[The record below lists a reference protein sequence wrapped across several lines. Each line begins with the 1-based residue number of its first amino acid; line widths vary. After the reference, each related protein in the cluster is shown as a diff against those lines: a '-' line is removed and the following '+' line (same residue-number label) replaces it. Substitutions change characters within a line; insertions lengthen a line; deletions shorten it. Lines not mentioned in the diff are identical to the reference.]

1 MALGFAAVIILALFP
16 VFANAGWPGISQRA
30 AIPVISLWLL
40 STGNRLRSV
49 ARAKV
54 PTETSARSVA

>member
-1 MALGFAAVIILALFP
+1 

-30 AIPVISLWLL
+30 AIPVVSLWLL

-54 PTETSARSVA
+54 PTETSVRSVA